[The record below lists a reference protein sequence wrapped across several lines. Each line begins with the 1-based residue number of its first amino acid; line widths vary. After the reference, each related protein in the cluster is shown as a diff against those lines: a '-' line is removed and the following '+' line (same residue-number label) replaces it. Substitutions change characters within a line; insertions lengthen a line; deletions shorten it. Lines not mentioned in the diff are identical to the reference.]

1 MTPRRRERSTGSP
14 RREHDTATAI
24 GGEFQDTL
32 DDVRRLFDQARTAT
46 VEDPP
51 VEAGSVDDRVRMTMQ
66 ADGDLTGL
74 TVDPQLLRD
83 GLETLLAYADGAWDP
98 MA

>member
-1 MTPRRRERSTGSP
+1 
-14 RREHDTATAI
+14 
-24 GGEFQDTL
+24 
-32 DDVRRLFDQARTAT
+32 
-46 VEDPP
+46 
-51 VEAGSVDDRVRMTMQ
+51 MQ

-83 GLETLLAYADGAWDP
+83 GLETLPAYADGAWDP